1 MPGPSGLKL
10 SPTVLR
16 GAATLFSRFGAG
28 LRPLDR
34 DDSFH
39 GMTIAD
45 PVAAKTALRVF
56 LRNQR
61 KQLAREHP
69 QADWMVAEVG
79 REPLARLFPEPAG
92 KVAALYHGLGSEL
105 SPLLLGDHL
114 REAGWTLALP
124 AVIDADAH
132 RMVFRLWKPGEH
144 LVHDKI
150 GLRAPSA
157 KNPVVEPDLVVT
169 PLLAFQRDGVRLG
182 QGGGYYDR
190 ALAALRARK
199 SVLVMGVAYSGQQT
213 ENLPHEPHD
222 QRLDAILTEK
232 EYIAVKA

>member
-1 MPGPSGLKL
+1 
-10 SPTVLR
+10 
-16 GAATLFSRFGAG
+16 
-28 LRPLDR
+28 
-34 DDSFH
+34 
-39 GMTIAD
+39 MTIAD

-61 KQLAREHP
+61 KQLALQAP
-69 QADWMVAEVG
+69 QADWMIAEIA
-79 REPLARLFPEPAG
+79 REPLARLFPDSAG

-105 SPLLLGDHL
+105 SPLILGDQL

-124 AVIDADAH
+124 AIEDAEAA
-132 RMVFRLWKPGEH
+132 RMVFRAWDPAQPLIR
-144 LVHDKI
+144 DAI
-150 GLRAPSA
+150 GLPAPSPDSA
-157 KNPVVEPDLVVT
+157 KLEPDLVLA

-190 ALAALRARK
+190 ALEALRARK
-199 SVLVMGVAYSGQQT
+199 PTFVLGVAYSGQQV

-232 EYIAVKA
+232 EYIAVET